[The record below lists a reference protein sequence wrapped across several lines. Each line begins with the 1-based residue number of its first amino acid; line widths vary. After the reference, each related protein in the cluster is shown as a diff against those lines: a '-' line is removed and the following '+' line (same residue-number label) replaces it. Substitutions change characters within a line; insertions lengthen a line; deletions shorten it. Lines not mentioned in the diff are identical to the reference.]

1 MPHGSSGVSSIC
13 TALYLEGDGRAA
25 QGRRAG
31 WGAFVERLARALRFA
46 AGKQAGPGTD
56 RRAGGFT
63 ARGARRNFERRIVS
77 DAL

>member
-1 MPHGSSGVSSIC
+1 MDERHKDAVQDGV
-13 TALYLEGDGRAA
+13 L
-25 QGRRAG
+25 
-31 WGAFVERLARALRFA
+31 FVERFARALRFA